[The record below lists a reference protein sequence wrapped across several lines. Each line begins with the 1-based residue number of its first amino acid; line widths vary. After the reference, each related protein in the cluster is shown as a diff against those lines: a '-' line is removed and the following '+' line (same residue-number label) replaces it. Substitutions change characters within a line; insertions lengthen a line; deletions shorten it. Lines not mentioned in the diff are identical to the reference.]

1 MTIPSTPRK
10 AGPFLGNGA
19 TTSFPFAFKVFGPTD
34 IKVVVAD
41 SAGVETV
48 LALNSDYAVTLN
60 PNQDTSPGGIVTYP
74 LGGSSL
80 PPGSTLS
87 IIGDIDYDQPLDLP
101 SGGNFS
107 PLALENQL
115 DRTTMQIQQL
125 AEIVGR
131 SVSLPVTANAST
143 QLPAPEADK
152 FLAWNSTGTALVNA
166 DAVGGSID
174 GPFLLLDNVIGSD
187 FAIPAGKNALSISPA
202 IAPGVTVAVPPGSEW
217 VILDSSINGGGGGGG
232 GSNLIYETT
241 ATTGQTTFTLSTGY
255 IPGKLLVFLNGVLQQ
270 ASAYIATDGTTVT
283 FNSPLAGGDEVK
295 FIINLSPLTAPAPG
309 SGEANTASNLG
320 GVGLF
325 AGKVGVDLRFKG
337 LAAGPGVSLSSD
349 ASTVTISSTTSGG
362 GEANTA
368 SNLGGVGLFANKVG
382 VDLRFKGLAAGP
394 GVTLSSDA
402 NTVTI
407 SATTT
412 GGEANTASNLGGVGL
427 FANKVG
433 VDLRFKGL
441 AAGQGVTLSS
451 DANTVTIRTV
461 IISATDPGAV
471 GPGVIWVQP

>member
-10 AGPFLGNGA
+10 AGPFLGNGV
-19 TTSFPFAFKVFGPTD
+19 TTSFPFAFKVFAAAD
-34 IKVVVAD
+34 VKVVIAN
-41 SAGVETV
+41 SAGAETV

-74 LGGSSL
+74 LGGPSL

-87 IIGDIDYDQPLDLP
+87 IIGNISYDQPLDLP

-125 AEIVGR
+125 AEIAGR

-166 DAVGGSID
+166 DAIGGSID

-202 IAPGVTVAVPPGSEW
+202 VAPGVTVAVAPGSDL
-217 VILDSSINGGGGGGG
+217 VILDSSIGGGGG

-241 ATTGQTTFTLSTGY
+241 ATAGQTTFTLSTGY
-255 IPGKLLVFLNGVLQQ
+255 VPGKLLVFLNGVLQQ
-270 ASAYIATDGTTVT
+270 ATAYTATDGTTVV

-295 FIINLSPLTAPAPG
+295 FIINLSPLTAPG
-309 SGEANTASNLG
+309 SGETNTASNLG

-325 AGKVGVDLRFKG
+325 D
-337 LAAGPGVSLSSD
+337 S
-349 ASTVTISSTTSGG
+349 
-362 GEANTA
+362 
-368 SNLGGVGLFANKVG
+368 
-382 VDLRFKGLAAGP
+382 
-394 GVTLSSDA
+394 
-402 NTVTI
+402 
-407 SATTT
+407 
-412 GGEANTASNLGGVGL
+412 
-427 FANKVG
+427 KVG

>member
-1 MTIPSTPRK
+1 MTIHSTPRK
-10 AGPFLGNGA
+10 AGPFTGNGVA
-19 TTSFPFAFKVFGPTD
+19 TSFPFAFKVFAPTD
-34 IKVVVAD
+34 VKVVVAN
-41 SAGVETV
+41 SAGAETV

-60 PNQDTSPGGIVTYP
+60 PNQDTSPGGVINYP
-74 LGGSSL
+74 ISGSPL
-80 PPGSTLS
+80 PSGSVLS
-87 IIGDIDYDQPLDLP
+87 IVGNISYDQPLDLP

-125 AEIVGR
+125 AEQVDR
-131 SVSLPVTANAST
+131 AAKLPVTANAST

-166 DAVGGSID
+166 DAIGGSID
-174 GPFLLLDNVIGSD
+174 GPFLLLDNAIGSD

-202 IAPGVTVAVPPGSEW
+202 VAPGVTVAVPPGSEW
-217 VILDSSINGGGGGGG
+217 VIIDSSIGGGGGG

-241 ATTGQTTFTLSTGY
+241 ATAGQTTFTLSTGY
-255 IPGKLLVFLNGVLQQ
+255 VPGKLLVFLNGVLQQ
-270 ASAYIATDGTTVT
+270 ATAYTATDGTTVV
-283 FNSPLAGGDEVK
+283 FNSPLVGGDEVK
-295 FIINLSPLTAPAPG
+295 FIINLSQLTAPG

-337 LAAGPGVSLSSD
+337 LAAG
-349 ASTVTISSTTSGG
+349 
-362 GEANTA
+362 
-368 SNLGGVGLFANKVG
+368 
-382 VDLRFKGLAAGP
+382 
-394 GVTLSSDA
+394 
-402 NTVTI
+402 
-407 SATTT
+407 
-412 GGEANTASNLGGVGL
+412 
-427 FANKVG
+427 
-433 VDLRFKGL
+433 
-441 AAGQGVTLSS
+441 QGVTLYS